1 MGKWRMIEKNGILFN
16 VSNKGKVQV
25 LDCARGKYIK
35 LLEKV
40 EDFSLNGGHPGK
52 EYLFTHGVYIHILV
66 AETWIG
72 SIPKGYTV
80 NHKDLN
86 KFNNDVE
93 NLEIITLSENLKH
106 AWENGVYDSI
116 RIPQHEIERRR
127 QMDEVKKLNSQW
139 IVYDRNFNVLSRH
152 NSHEEA
158 SRSVGVS
165 RQTANT
171 SFRKG
176 RPILKRFYIC
186 RPTQLNELK
195 ERMEETNYE
204 ER

>member
-1 MGKWRMIEKNGILFN
+1 MEKWRMIEKNGILFN

-25 LDCARGKYIK
+25 LDCERGKYIK
-35 LLEKV
+35 LLKEV
-40 EDFSLNGGHPGK
+40 EDFSLNGGQPNK
-52 EYLFTHGVYIHILV
+52 KYLSTHGVYVHILV

-72 SIPKGYTV
+72 PIPDGYTV

-93 NLEIITLSENLKH
+93 NLEIVTLADNVRHAFKSGAHDSWILSE
-106 AWENGVYDSI
+106 
-116 RIPQHEIERRR
+116 HEIERRR
-127 QMDEVKKLNSQW
+127 TMNEIKKLNRQW

-158 SRSVGVS
+158 SRSIGVS
-165 RQTANT
+165 RQTANA

-186 RPTQLNELK
+186 KPTQLNELK
-195 ERMEETNYE
+195 ERLGGNKYG
-204 ER
+204 